1 MNIGRYGYSNVIIRS
16 KQLIAA
22 ERNFEARENLATLL
36 RPTRR
41 YFSCFHADQ
50 SVYSMHKIFGGT
62 MRTTLDLNELLL
74 DEAMKITGEK
84 TKTSIIHRALS
95 DLVRREKTM
104 KLLDFAGKVDISIDL
119 DISRGRTSGW

>member
-1 MNIGRYGYSNVIIRS
+1 
-16 KQLIAA
+16 
-22 ERNFEARENLATLL
+22 
-36 RPTRR
+36 
-41 YFSCFHADQ
+41 
-50 SVYSMHKIFGGT
+50 MHTALGGT

>member
-1 MNIGRYGYSNVIIRS
+1 
-16 KQLIAA
+16 
-22 ERNFEARENLATLL
+22 
-36 RPTRR
+36 
-41 YFSCFHADQ
+41 
-50 SVYSMHKIFGGT
+50 

>member
-1 MNIGRYGYSNVIIRS
+1 
-16 KQLIAA
+16 
-22 ERNFEARENLATLL
+22 
-36 RPTRR
+36 
-41 YFSCFHADQ
+41 
-50 SVYSMHKIFGGT
+50 MHTAFGGA

>member
-1 MNIGRYGYSNVIIRS
+1 MHTAYGGNV
-16 KQLIAA
+16 
-22 ERNFEARENLATLL
+22 
-36 RPTRR
+36 
-41 YFSCFHADQ
+41 
-50 SVYSMHKIFGGT
+50 
-62 MRTTLDLNELLL
+62 RTTLDLNELLL

>member
-1 MNIGRYGYSNVIIRS
+1 MAIQQQTKFYTR
-16 KQLIAA
+16 A
-22 ERNFEARENLATLL
+22 NLATSP
-36 RPTRR
+36 RPTCR

-50 SVYSMHKIFGGT
+50 SVYFMHTAFGGT